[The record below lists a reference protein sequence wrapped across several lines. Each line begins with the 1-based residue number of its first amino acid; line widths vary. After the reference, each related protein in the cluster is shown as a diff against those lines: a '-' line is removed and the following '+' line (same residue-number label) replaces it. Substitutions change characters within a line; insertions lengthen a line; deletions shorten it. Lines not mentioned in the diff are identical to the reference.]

1 LECNI
6 APRRKLACSVF
17 REQLVYLAVLN
28 YAKESFFICLSE
40 EAEIALRYKQ
50 SSELSL
56 SHRATI
62 VSCHVSV

>member
-1 LECNI
+1 M
-6 APRRKLACSVF
+6 F

-28 YAKESFFICLSE
+28 DVKESFFIRLSE
-40 EAEIALRYKQ
+40 EAEIALKYRQ

-62 VSCHVSV
+62 VSCHVTV